1 MWSTERLSPS
11 SRVGN
16 SFFSDYS
23 PRYVFTCQIAP
34 PPPPPPPPPPATTV
48 KPNWI
53 KERKQLCPGL
63 TAHTLCPRIN
73 WKYYVHVSTI
83 FFTKGSAILKKMA
96 LSCSLKSAFSQI
108 FFICFLLGVF
118 DTSGKIII
126 IYRFSNWNYARNHY
140 TVSSSPNQ

>member
-11 SRVGN
+11 GRVGN
-16 SFFSDYS
+16 SFFSDNS
-23 PRYVFTCQIAP
+23 PRYVLTCQIAP
-34 PPPPPPPPPPATTV
+34 PPPPPPPPPPTTV

-73 WKYYVHVSTI
+73 WKYYVHVSII
-83 FFTKGSAILKKMA
+83 FFTQGSAISKKMA
-96 LSCSLKSAFSQI
+96 LSCSLKSAFWQI

>member
-1 MWSTERLSPS
+1 MHLGPCDLQKGLAL
-11 SRVGN
+11 RVGLETH
-16 SFFSDYS
+16 FFQTTPPDMFSL
-23 PRYVFTCQIAP
+23 AKNP
-34 PPPPPPPPPPATTV
+34 PPPPPPV

-73 WKYYVHVSTI
+73 WKYYVHVSII
-83 FFTKGSAILKKMA
+83 FFTQGSAIFKKMA
-96 LSCSLKSAFSQI
+96 LSCSLKSAFWQI